1 MNNLVPEDSDAEG
14 HCMPADGNLALRPR
28 ETAETPVAR
37 RDAPQEQPKRPATIA
52 AAPELPG
59 PSRRRWVRWTLFAL
73 LPLAMIG
80 GAYWYV
86 SGGQVM
92 STDDAYVEADKVGI
106 STDVSGIV
114 KEIDVGNNQRVEGG
128 QVL

>member
-1 MNNLVPEDSDAEG
+1 MPAEG
-14 HCMPADGNLALRPR
+14 KLALRPR

-37 RDAPQEQPKRPATIA
+37 RAAPQEQPKRPTTIA
-52 AAPELPG
+52 SAPEKLPG
-59 PSRRRWVRWTLFAL
+59 PSRRRWVRWTLLAL
-73 LPLAMIG
+73 LPLALIG

-86 SGGQVM
+86 NGGQVM

-114 KEIDVGNNQRVEGG
+114 KEI
-128 QVL
+128 